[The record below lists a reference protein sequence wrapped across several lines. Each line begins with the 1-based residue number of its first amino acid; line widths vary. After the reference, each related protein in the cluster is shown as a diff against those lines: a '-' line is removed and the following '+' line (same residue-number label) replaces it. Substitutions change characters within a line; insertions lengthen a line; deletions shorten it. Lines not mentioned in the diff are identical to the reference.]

1 MKPTEILTD
10 RLSADVV
17 PLLSKQYG
25 FRFARSSRAFS
36 RKKGPFKQ
44 SFHFS
49 ISRHSASN
57 LCIFW
62 TMWSVSSRTFSQW
75 HEATWGEKPANDSVA
90 GCADWNI
97 SGWTPSAGEDHLTLT
112 NADSD
117 NAVIAELLGN
127 IEKRGI
133 PFLDRFSS
141 WERAAEQL
149 VSKNWMY
156 DRAADF
162 YLIADN
168 LPSAKATLLKGIQT
182 FEVDGRKDQFR
193 QLPRLKKRLG
203 KLSAIWPST
212 ASKDEQA

>member
-1 MKPTEILTD
+1 M
-10 RLSADVV
+10 
-17 PLLSKQYG
+17 
-25 FRFARSSRAFS
+25 
-36 RKKGPFKQ
+36 
-44 SFHFS
+44 
-49 ISRHSASN
+49 
-57 LCIFW
+57 
-62 TMWSVSSRTFSQW
+62 
-75 HEATWGEKPANDSVA
+75 
-90 GCADWNI
+90 
-97 SGWTPSAGEDHLTLT
+97 T

-156 DRAADF
+156 DRAGDF

-168 LPSAKATLLKGIQT
+168 LPSAKATLLHGIQT